1 MTAGTDGVCATP
13 HILRL
18 ARPARPGAR
27 GDAGLPAGVCP
38 QHLLTGGF
46 PIRGDMPTYQTGEAG
61 FVWAQNAF
69 VFRLIPNMRLVT
81 TRPSEQRVAARRP
94 ARLLPGMGLP
104 TGRFSGDLSAHRWRW
119 PPGFA
124 DIGRDRNQH
133 FPKLPRV
140 CSQQMRG
147 GGASSAVCCE
157 CKLRSSNNATPRSL
171 CALPKNK

>member
-1 MTAGTDGVCATP
+1 MASGRDSAHLTPRPDPQGLLLVGMLASRPVSVPSTYSQEGFQSGVT
-13 HILRL
+13 L
-18 ARPARPGAR
+18 
-27 GDAGLPAGVCP
+27 
-38 QHLLTGGF
+38 
-46 PIRGDMPTYQTGEAG
+46 PTYQTGEAY

-81 TRPSEQRVAARRP
+81 TRPSEQRMAARRP

-104 TGRFSGDLSAHRWRW
+104 TGRFGGDLSAHRWRW

-147 GGASSAVCCE
+147 GGGGSSAVCCE

-171 CALPKNK
+171 CGLHKNK